1 MHRGPELPPKTQSAD
16 AEFQE
21 DSWGHSSWQCVAAPS
36 GPAPP
41 AKSAPAPRPPRA
53 RPHLPAAGSV
63 ARAAGAGWG
72 LAGPA
77 GRDHSRAQPRS
88 ALPAAAPRLPS
99 AHPRPLRGPGY
110 FSRRWRPAL
119 FGVGLS
125 STQSAR
131 RRSQGSCARA
141 LGSQRGGGG
150 GMTGSRASLG
160 LPPPPP
166 CAPVGPRWGM
176 EGTRTVLG
184 ALGRVGVQGLGTRPS
199 DHEESPLAPPTHTRK
214 TLIPGG
220 PFERPVGRQLSVFW
234 VQGEPTSPPG
244 EILLEKKG
252 VSTEPT
258 CPALA

>member
-16 AEFQE
+16 AEFRE

-53 RPHLPAAGSV
+53 RPHLPAAGSA

-99 AHPRPLRGPGY
+99 AHPRPPPRPGLLLPPLAPGFVWGWSFFHSERTESESGQLCAGP
-110 FSRRWRPAL
+110 RVP
-119 FGVGLS
+119 
-125 STQSAR
+125 AR
-131 RRSQGSCARA
+131 RG
-141 LGSQRGGGG
+141 RGDDWK
-150 GMTGSRASLG
+150 SG
-160 LPPPPP
+160 LPGSPSSR
-166 CAPVGPRWGM
+166 APVGPRWGM

-184 ALGRVGVQGLGTRPS
+184 DLGPVGVQGLGTRPS

>member
-16 AEFQE
+16 AEFRE

-41 AKSAPAPRPPRA
+41 AKSAPALRPPRA
-53 RPHLPAAGSV
+53 RPHLPAAGSA

-99 AHPRPLRGPGY
+99 AHPRPPPRPGLLLPPLAPGFVWGWSFFHSERTESESGQLCAGPGV
-110 FSRRWRPAL
+110 P
-119 FGVGLS
+119 
-125 STQSAR
+125 AR
-131 RRSQGSCARA
+131 RG
-141 LGSQRGGGG
+141 RGDDWK
-150 GMTGSRASLG
+150 SG
-160 LPPPPP
+160 LPGSPSSR
-166 CAPVGPRWGM
+166 APVGPRWGM